1 MRVFHIFA
9 KSHIP
14 KFVDVGIAA
23 VRQNPPCSFRSIT
36 GYVTARSTKT
46 HGARGV
52 KTFRQ
57 HCNSAFHRNHL
68 IKAGP
73 IN

>member
-36 GYVTARSTKT
+36 GYVTGSKVER
-46 HGARGV
+46 
-52 KTFRQ
+52 
-57 HCNSAFHRNHL
+57 
-68 IKAGP
+68 
-73 IN
+73 